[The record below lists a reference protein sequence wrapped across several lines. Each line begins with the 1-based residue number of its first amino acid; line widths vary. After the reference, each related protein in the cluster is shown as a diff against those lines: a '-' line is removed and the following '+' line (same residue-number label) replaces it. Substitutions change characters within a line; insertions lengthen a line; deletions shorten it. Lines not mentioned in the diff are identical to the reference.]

1 MSASDVGPDNKLSNQ
16 KLFTDFMIDGGSA
29 VRMARVAM

>member
-1 MSASDVGPDNKLSNQ
+1 MSGRTTNSNQ
-16 KLFTDFMIDGGSA
+16 KLFTDFMIDGGST